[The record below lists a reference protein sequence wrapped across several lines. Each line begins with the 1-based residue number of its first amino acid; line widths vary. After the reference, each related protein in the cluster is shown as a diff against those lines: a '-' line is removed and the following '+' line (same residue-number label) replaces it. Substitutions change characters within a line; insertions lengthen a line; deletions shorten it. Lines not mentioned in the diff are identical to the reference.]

1 MCCLNGTFHRVEL
14 EFFSLG
20 CSVKNELV
28 VDTVIKKNSQTITH
42 EVFTMWTSH
51 QRKSCKYV
59 PDRWSSDM
67 CTGKLQEKSS
77 GLHEVTG
84 RGLHTKDLCCPCLQS
99 ARDHESELKKYQGV
113 SLIRWSWALRAWL
126 ECECVHA
133 QAGIRE
139 SMVVQE
145 EAWDLSLLTVMH

>member
-1 MCCLNGTFHRVEL
+1 
-14 EFFSLG
+14 
-20 CSVKNELV
+20 
-28 VDTVIKKNSQTITH
+28 
-42 EVFTMWTSH
+42 
-51 QRKSCKYV
+51 
-59 PDRWSSDM
+59 M

-77 GLHEVTG
+77 GLHEVKG

-99 ARDHESELKKYQGV
+99 ARDHESELKKYQRV
-113 SLIRWSWALRAWL
+113 SLIRWSWALASLIRV
-126 ECECVHA
+126 CVHA